1 MAQAVNKNTFSS
13 TYKDDYTDSDGYY
26 RILFNSGKK
35 LQARELT
42 QMQTIVQKQI
52 ERMGNN
58 IFKDNSVIK
67 KAATQ
72 VDNSYQFIRLNTTN
86 EQVSTPQDLVGAV
99 YTGVTS
105 QISFRVDKVVE
116 AGLNPVTDPLTLYG
130 TYTSTE
136 NFTGGSNAQIVAQPN
151 EVMTAS
157 GKPNIRVENATAST
171 GFGSRF
177 LATEGIY
184 YSKGFFIF
192 TEKQELI
199 ISKYTNNPTTVVG
212 FKRVDEVVTVSD
224 DTALYDNQGSSPNL
238 TAPGADRYR
247 IKLEL
252 VEEKNISPTDTF
264 IRKAVIENG
273 SIISSAPL
281 GNEYN
286 KPREFV
292 AQRIKENSGDYLV
305 KPFNLKYSAD
315 SQDTH
320 LLATVSD
327 GIAVVDGYR
336 ATSYTSSPTIRL
348 DKSTSVI
355 SLEDQLVPVTFGSYF
370 EIDSVPAQIPDLTK
384 AVGLEKQT
392 IKDGADFGDGAVGT
406 IGTCYIRFIEENNP
420 SGYRVYVTDLELIS
434 GSAISDIGSIG
445 TNASQYVNINQN
457 SRENGPFNNTGT
469 LNSLIFPL
477 PNKRP
482 SDIDNADLTVQRILK
497 FTPSSSTKSVDVD
510 NSNEAWVNKDDWLIT
525 KSDGQIAGA
534 TITLANSNQRA
545 DFAGLTSGQET
556 RVVAFVRKTNVTAR
570 SKTKTYV
577 NTVKKVITDP
587 VTNQQYIDL
596 NKADIID
603 VVDITLPG
611 LPGTGDSNQSYL
623 TNFTLD
629 NGRRDNFYLNGRLLL
644 SGALP
649 PGSTTNGLRVTYNH
663 FQHDANNTFFDKTSY
678 DGEVSYGEIPNHRY
692 ANGEQINLRDAL
704 DFRPTVDSDGDFEI
718 ANGGSFNELPQPNNV
733 VDINVDYFLPRVDK
747 VVIDT
752 NGQVQYLAG
761 APSWTPMAPETPKST
776 IELFRIRMGANTI
789 DPKDVDIHRVDRKRY
804 TMDQINLLE
813 KRLGRLEE
821 TVSLSLLENKVA
833 DFSVLDN
840 TGNVRLKTAFVVDN
854 FTSHELTDVN
864 NANLRSA
871 INIQSGLLYPRKS
884 ENSVE
889 LLYDS
894 DVNNPIGEANVC
906 IKGGFIIPVYSEEL
920 YMENEFASNSQLVNP
935 FQVNNYS
942 GTIQLSPS
950 SDTWYETAFPYDK
963 VVNYRGSTIKS
974 NGAYQWGDWEWNW
987 VGKELEQLQVGDQTN
1002 QQVTTSGRTT
1012 TTSWN
1017 VVENIYVQENYVE
1030 DRLIKTEAIPKCR
1043 SKKIRFRATGLRP
1056 NAKHYAFFDDVS
1068 VDDYVKTETFS
1079 STWMNDFNGD
1089 SSYGGEFNSI
1099 TSHPNGSEQL
1109 KSNSEGIIEG
1119 SFFLPA
1125 TNTLSFNTGTL
1136 KFELRDVTG
1145 VNNENYLSRG
1155 VTNFVSNG
1163 TLKLYQEIWTSTR
1176 YIEIEG
1182 DQSVYTKPAVVSNSS
1197 GGGDDGN
1204 DWFTPTVTTFSDNS
1218 CTVDDGWGGGW
1229 SNSGGFVAE
1238 DNTDYGGSLGQD
1250 NGWNI
1255 TW

>member
-13 TYKDDYTDSDGYY
+13 TYKDDYADSDGYY

-42 QMQTIVQKQI
+42 QMQTIVQKQV

-72 VDNSYQFIRLNTTN
+72 VDNDYQFIRLNTTN

-105 QISFRVDKVVE
+105 NVSFRVDEVVE
-116 AGLNPVTDPLTLYG
+116 AGDNPVTDPLTLYG

-136 NFTGGSNAQIVAQPN
+136 NFTGSNSTQIVAQPN

-199 ISKYTNNPTTVVG
+199 ISKYTNRPTTVVG
-212 FKRVDEVVTVSD
+212 FKRVDEVVTISD
-224 DTALYDNQGSSPNL
+224 DTGLYDNQGSSPNL

-247 IKLEL
+247 IKLDL
-252 VEEKNISPTDTF
+252 IEEKNTVANDTF
-264 IRKAVIENG
+264 IRKAVIRNG
-273 SIISSAPL
+273 DIISSAPL

-305 KPFNLKYSAD
+305 KPFNLRYSLD
-315 SQDTH
+315 SADTH

-355 SLEDQLVPVTFGSYF
+355 TLEDQLVPITFGSYF

-384 AVGLEKQT
+384 DVGLEQQT

-420 SGYRVYVTDLELIS
+420 SGYRVYVTDLELIA

-445 TNASQYVNINQN
+445 TGASQYVNINQN

-477 PNKRP
+477 PNTRP
-482 SDIDNADLTVQRILK
+482 SDIDNADLTVQRVFK
-497 FTPSSSTKSVDVD
+497 FTPSSSTKSVNVE
-510 NSNEAWVNKDDWLIT
+510 NANEAWVNTNDWLIA
-525 KSDGQIAGA
+525 KPDGQINGAGV
-534 TITLANSNQRA
+534 TLANVNQRA
-545 DFAGLTSGQET
+545 DFTGLTAGEET
-556 RVVAFVRKTNVTAR
+556 RVVGFVRKTNVTAR

-577 NTVKKVITDP
+577 NTVKAVITDP
-587 VTNQQYIDL
+587 TTSQQYIDL
-596 NKADIID
+596 NKADIINIE
-603 VVDITLPG
+603 DITLPG
-611 LPGTGDSNQSYL
+611 LPGTGDSDQSYL
-623 TNFTLD
+623 DNFTLD
-629 NGRRDNFYLNGRLLL
+629 NGKRDNFYLNGRLLL

-649 PGSTTNGLRVTYNH
+649 PDASTNGLRVTYYH
-663 FQHDANNTFFDKTSY
+663 FKHDTNNTFFDKTSY
-678 DGEVSYGEIPNHRY
+678 DGEVTYGEIPNHTY
-692 ANGEQINLRDAL
+692 ANGEIINLRDAL
-704 DFRPTVDSDGDFEI
+704 DFRPTADSDGSFEVG
-718 ANGGSFNELPQPNNV
+718 NGGSFNELPQPNNV
-733 VDINVDYFLPRVDK
+733 VDINVDYFLPRIDK
-747 VVIDT
+747 VTIDT
-752 NGQVQYLAG
+752 NGQVHYLPG
-761 APSWTPMAPETPKST
+761 AASWTPMPPETPSGS

-789 DPKDVDIHRVDRKRY
+789 DPNDLDIHKVDRKRY

-821 TVSLSLLENKVA
+821 AVSLSLLENKVA

-840 TGNVRLKTAFVVDN
+840 SGNIRLKTGFVVDN

-864 NANLRSA
+864 NSSLRSS
-871 INIQSGLLYPRKS
+871 INIQSGLLYPRKV
-884 ENSVE
+884 ENAVE
-889 LLYDS
+889 LVYDS
-894 DVNNPIGEANVC
+894 DVNNPIGQANVC
-906 IKGGFIIPVYSEEL
+906 IKGGFIVPSYSEEL

-942 GTIQLSPS
+942 GAIQLSPS
-950 SDTWYETAFPYDK
+950 SDTWYESSFPYDK
-963 VVNYRGSTIKS
+963 VVTYQGSEILED
-974 NGAYQWGDWEWNW
+974 GAFQWADWEWNW
-987 VGKELEQLQVGDQTN
+987 IGKELETLQVGDTTN
-1002 QQVTTSGRTT
+1002 TTVSTSGRTT

-1017 VVENIYVQENYVE
+1017 VVENIYVQEDFVE

-1068 VDDYVKTETFS
+1068 VDNYVKTETLA

-1099 TSHPNGSEQL
+1099 TAHPNGSEQL
-1109 KSNSEGIIEG
+1109 KSNSDGVIEG

-1125 TNTLSFNTGTL
+1125 TSNLSFSTGTL

-1145 VNNENYLSRG
+1145 VNNQNYLSRG
-1155 VTNFVSNG
+1155 VANFVSNG
-1163 TLKLYQEIWTSTR
+1163 TLKLYQEQWTSTR

-1182 DQSVYTKPAVVSNSS
+1182 DQSVYTKPVVVSNSS
-1197 GGGDDGN
+1197 GGGGGDDGGN
-1204 DWFTPTVTTFSDNS
+1204 DWFSSIVTNNYSNNVCVIDTSWSFS
-1218 CTVDDGWGGGW
+1218 
-1229 SNSGGFVAE
+1229 SNLAPSGKE
-1238 DNTDYGGSLGQD
+1238 YGGSLGQD
-1250 NGWNI
+1250 NGWN
-1255 TW
+1255 